1 MSSGFSNSPDS
12 DKLDN
17 SNNLDLG
24 EEIPDP
30 ESTCTNTQELI
41 EPIRLGSIFKS
52 APPEDPLDWALV
64 KIDDQ
69 GANQYAKKSFS
80 DLFVNE
86 IHLVDRQLYPR
97 SLRGGGG
104 GRVLICL
111 GSLETAIE
119 GKLSSAPSFIK
130 IAGSRVFQEL
140 WQVNRFDGSFGK
152 CKT

>member
-1 MSSGFSNSPDS
+1 MDNFNS
-12 DKLDN
+12 
-17 SNNLDLG
+17 LDLG

-30 ESTCTNTQELI
+30 ESTRTNTQELI
-41 EPIRLGSIFKS
+41 GPIRLGSIFKS

-64 KIDDQ
+64 KIDDP
-69 GANQYAKKSFS
+69 GAIQY
-80 DLFVNE
+80 VNE
-86 IHLVDRQLYPR
+86 VHLVDRRLYPR